1 MVKIS
6 GLRIKLFEKMKVKI
20 LCFGIT
26 KEIMGGFEKEIEL
39 KDGDSV
45 NDLKTKLL
53 ADYPD
58 FSRLTSLRIAV
69 NEAYGNDTQILTERD
84 EVVLIPPVSG
94 G

>member
-1 MVKIS
+1 
-6 GLRIKLFEKMKVKI
+6 MKVKV

-26 KEIMGGFEKEIEL
+26 KEILGGFEKEIEL
-39 KDGDSV
+39 LEGDTVSA
-45 NDLKTKLL
+45 LEAKLL

-58 FSRLTSLRIAV
+58 FSKLTSLRIAV
-69 NEAYGNDTQILTERD
+69 NEEYGNNDQILTERD